1 MAGAG
6 GDTTALHH
14 QVKGR
19 QSRSA
24 GRQDGEQGQLGPQHL
39 LLVAAQAIDFRA
51 PARPGHGPH
60 VAHQLIRSKVPHM
73 DVDRELHKDITAV
86 AALVDELRA
95 SLSAEATVTASA
107 TAKLLY
113 ARDSWPRLSLQARAG
128 QRAISPPDLVV
139 HAGTVADVVEVVR
152 AAARHS
158 LPVVPFGAGSGVCG
172 AAVPLKGGIS
182 LDTKRLLDLD
192 LSRAADGLIC
202 VGAGWIGQRL
212 EHELQRHGY
221 TLGHFPSSIG
231 CSTIGGYLATRSA
244 GQYSTRFGK
253 IEDMVVSLRFV
264 DGEGQLRHTT
274 EGAFDTTQLLV
285 GSEGMLG
292 VIVDAWLRVEPAAT
306 EGRLF
311 RGSWCASVSQGLE
324 AMRKALQAGHQPA
337 VFRLYDPFDSFIS
350 GARKAEEGELLL
362 PTDPQQWPRKKAPSG
377 IVISMVPRQS

>member
-1 MAGAG
+1 M
-6 GDTTALHH
+6 
-14 QVKGR
+14 
-19 QSRSA
+19 
-24 GRQDGEQGQLGPQHL
+24 
-39 LLVAAQAIDFRA
+39 
-51 PARPGHGPH
+51 
-60 VAHQLIRSKVPHM
+60 
-73 DVDRELHKDITAV
+73 AV

-152 AAARHS
+152 AAGRHS

-182 LDTKRLLDLD
+182 LDTKRLIDLD

-274 EGAFDTTQLLV
+274 EGAIDTTQLLV

-306 EGRLF
+306 AGRLF
-311 RGSWCASVSQGLE
+311 RGYWCASVSQGLE

-337 VFRLYDPFDSFIS
+337 VFHLGRPEGRRGRTAPAHRPPAVAKKEGAELAPRLAVARGTQAQTHDSRQRAALTQTQRDALAQPPRLQ
-350 GARKAEEGELLL
+350 GRDRL
-362 PTDPQQWPRKKAPSG
+362 PAHRRRGRGQR
-377 IVISMVPRQS
+377 R